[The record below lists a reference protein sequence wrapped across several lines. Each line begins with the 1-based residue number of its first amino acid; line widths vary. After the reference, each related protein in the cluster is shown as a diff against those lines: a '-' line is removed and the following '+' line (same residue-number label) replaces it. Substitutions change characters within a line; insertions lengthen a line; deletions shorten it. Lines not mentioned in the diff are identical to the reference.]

1 MHNGAA
7 HKGKF
12 GQISGRGDESDGGNN
27 MKYRQARWVCESC
40 IEPLVFE
47 KVNKGS
53 RGALLPKGAPA
64 DFKVPEKLMRKR
76 LDFPELSE
84 PEVVRHFTR
93 LSQMNFSVDTGFYP
107 LGSCTMKYNPKV
119 NEALAGLDEAANIH
133 PHQSEETVQ
142 GALELMYRLER
153 SLSEITGVSRVCLH
167 PSAGAHG
174 EFLGMLLTRAY
185 FKSKGEERRDVI
197 VPDSAHGTNFASA
210 AMAGFNVVVVPSNN
224 RGRVDLE
231 ALRACVSKDTAAL
244 MLTNPNTL
252 GLFEDEIL
260 EIAEAVHEVGG
271 LLYYDGANLN
281 GIVGKARPGD
291 MGFDIV
297 HLNLHKTFSTPHGG
311 GGPGSGPVGVCEELA
326 KFLPVPLTEYDGKRK
341 RYWLNYDRPHSIGKI
356 KSFYGNF
363 GVLVKAYAYILLM
376 GAEGL
381 EEAAETAA
389 LNANYIMRKLA
400 DGENF
405 EVKLDGCCK
414 HEVVLSAEP
423 LKKATGITA
432 KDVAKRLLDFGVH
445 PPTYYFPPIVHEA
458 LMTEPTETESK
469 EELDR
474 FIAAMKEIAHE
485 ARTNPEKVK
494 EAPTA
499 TAVGRLDEV
508 KATREPILTWKMY
521 LKKKP

>member
-1 MHNGAA
+1 MN
-7 HKGKF
+7 
-12 GQISGRGDESDGGNN
+12 
-27 MKYRQARWVCESC
+27 YRQARWICEAC

-47 KVNKGS
+47 RENRGS
-53 RGALLPKGAPA
+53 IGTSLPRGAPA
-64 DFKVPEKLMRKR
+64 EINVPEKLSRKS
-76 LDFPELSE
+76 LDIPGLSE
-84 PEVVRHFTR
+84 PEIVRHYTR

-119 NEALAGLDEAANIH
+119 TEELAELDEAANIH
-133 PHQSEETVQ
+133 PDQDEGTVQ

-153 SLSEITGVSRVCLH
+153 LFCEITGMSRMCLQ

-174 EFLGMLLTRAY
+174 EFLGMLLVHAY
-185 FKSKGEERRDVI
+185 FRAKGEKRREVI

-210 AMAGFNVVVVPSNN
+210 GMAGFNVVVVPSNN

-231 ALRACVSKDTAAL
+231 ALQAAVSEDTAAL

-260 EIAEAVHEVGG
+260 EISETVHGSGG

-281 GIVGKARPGD
+281 GIVGKTRPGD

-311 GGPGSGPVGVCEELA
+311 GGPGSGPVGVVEELE
-326 KFLPVPLTEYDGKRK
+326 KFLPVPLIEYDENRK
-341 RYWLNYDRPHSIGKI
+341 RFWLNYDRPQSIGKI

-381 EEAAETAA
+381 EEATETAV
-389 LNANYIMRKLA
+389 LNANYLLKKLA
-400 DGENF
+400 DGNSF
-405 EVKLDGCCK
+405 EVKFDGPCK
-414 HEVVLSAEP
+414 HEVVLSVEP
-423 LKKATGITA
+423 LKKETGITA

-445 PPTYYFPPIVHEA
+445 PPTYYFPPIVQEA
-458 LMTEPTETESK
+458 LMIEPTETESK

-474 FIAAMKEIAHE
+474 FIDAMKIIAQE
-485 ARTNPEKVK
+485 ARSDPEKVK
-494 EAPTA
+494 GSPTA
-499 TAVGRLDEV
+499 TAVGRLDEI
-508 KATREPILTWKMY
+508 KASREPILSWKMY
-521 LKKKP
+521 QKIKL

>member
-1 MHNGAA
+1 MN
-7 HKGKF
+7 
-12 GQISGRGDESDGGNN
+12 
-27 MKYRQARWVCESC
+27 YRQARWVCESC
-40 IEPLVFE
+40 IEPLLFE
-47 KVNKGS
+47 KGGAGS
-53 RGALLPKGAPA
+53 RGLLLPQAAPGA
-64 DFKVPEKLMRKR
+64 VSIPEKLCRKSIAI
-76 LDFPELSE
+76 PELSE

-119 NEALAGLDEAANIH
+119 NEELAGLDEAANIH
-133 PHQSEETVQ
+133 PCQDDETVQ
-142 GALELMYRLER
+142 GALELMYNLER
-153 SLSEITGVSRVCLH
+153 ALAEITGVPKICLH

-174 EFLGMLLTRAY
+174 EFLGMVLTRAY
-185 FKSKGEERRDVI
+185 FKARGEDRREVI

-210 AMAGFNVVVVPSNN
+210 GMTGYDVVVVPSNS

-231 ALRACVSKDTAAL
+231 ALRAAVSEKTAAL

-260 EIAEAVHEVGG
+260 GIAQAVHEAGG

-281 GIVGKARPGD
+281 GILGKARPGD

-311 GGPGSGPVGVCEELA
+311 GGPGAGPVGVVDKLE
-326 KFLPVPLTEYDGKRK
+326 KFLPVPRIEYDEKIGH
-341 RYWLNYDRPHSIGKI
+341 YWFNYDRPYSVGKV

-363 GVLVKAYAYILLM
+363 GVLVRAYAYILSM

-389 LNANYIMRKLA
+389 LNANYLMRRLA
-400 DGENF
+400 DGKSF
-405 EVKLDGCCK
+405 SVKFDGPCK

-423 LKKATGITA
+423 LKKETGITA
-432 KDVAKRLLDFGVH
+432 RDVSKRLLDFGVH
-445 PPTYYFPPIVHEA
+445 PPTYYFPPTVPEA
-458 LMTEPTETESK
+458 LMVEPTEAESR

-474 FIAAMKEIAHE
+474 FVAAMTAIAQE
-485 ARTNPEKVK
+485 ARTDPEKVRG
-494 EAPTA
+494 APSA
-499 TAVGRLDEV
+499 TAVGRLDET
-508 KATREPILTWKMY
+508 KASREPVLSWKMY
-521 LKKKP
+521 KKVKKG